1 MKKFLKKIKE
11 LLIFLLLVI
20 VFWIIISLSGINKAM
35 INWTFLVLLF
45 GTSIGPNFF
54 DNNLVKNR
62 FLDEIKDENLI
73 LRKISFHIGLV
84 FLYIGIYIPEKVI
97 DSTFY
102 SYLTGEPDILIKYSI
117 DLFVKSIATLSVF
130 ATYWGAQNKIIY
142 WIFSFY
148 YRDKE
153 LKRRSKLAK
162 IVLEEGIWKVEEK
175 NIKLDITNLKRISID
190 TYQTK
195 EDNNDTKC
203 IVAQKSETSENT
215 AEDNRDTKC
224 VVTQESETSENTA
237 EDNRDTKCV
246 VAQKSETSENTA
258 EDNRDTNCVVA
269 QKSETSENTAGNNR
283 VTYYVAQ
290 ESEIPDKI
298 EGKSESEGYPLLGV
312 IDTVTMCFAILTII
326 TLPAISILD
335 SIVKVDNGIYSI
347 DNTSDKTD
355 ISDTVEIS
363 GDTII
368 YNGKAETFDT
378 RKQSFSMGKIEKNN
392 GNNITIKFYKN
403 GKEVQYK
410 KD

>member
-215 AEDNRDTKC
+215 AEDNNDTKC
-224 VVTQESETSENTA
+224 VAV
-237 EDNRDTKCV
+237 
-246 VAQKSETSENTA
+246 
-258 EDNRDTNCVVA
+258 